1 MKKILLFTVLI
12 TSLCSFQTHKFYV
25 SLTDMEY
32 VKEKES
38 VQIIINVFMDD
49 IEKAL
54 NTDYN
59 IDMKISTKNEIKNA
73 NSYYAKYLNEK
84 LKIKIN
90 HIDVNFR
97 FIGKE
102 YEGDLVFF
110 YLEIDN
116 IKSLETLEIKN
127 TLLVQY
133 FENQQNIVKLKK
145 GNQRTSEILSKENDK
160 AMLKF

>member
-59 IDMKISTKNEIKNA
+59 IDMKISTKNEINNA
-73 NSYYAKYLNEK
+73 NSYYVKYLNEK

-90 HIDVNFR
+90 QIDVNFR

>member
-1 MKKILLFTVLI
+1 
-12 TSLCSFQTHKFYV
+12 
-25 SLTDMEY
+25 MEY

-73 NSYYAKYLNEK
+73 NSYYVKYLNEK

-90 HIDVNFR
+90 QIDVNFR

-160 AMLKF
+160 AMLNF

>member
-1 MKKILLFTVLI
+1 
-12 TSLCSFQTHKFYV
+12 
-25 SLTDMEY
+25 MEY

-73 NSYYAKYLNEK
+73 NSYYVKYLNEK

-90 HIDVNFR
+90 QIDVNFR